1 LTEHGGGWGLVA
13 SPVFKTGVTR
23 PSRVGWVRFPHSPAI
38 ALVLAVTFSSPAIA
52 QRIDSTQVAAKP
64 QKLARITECLPIPVD
79 TTAQVTVPSVIIG
92 PVAPKS
98 GPPPCRVPI
107 SPGSAFLRSFL
118 LPGAGQMKLARK
130 KAATVFIVAEV
141 GTVAMSIKSWSDL
154 AKAKNARDTVPT
166 PVLDDQGQPVI
177 DSVTNEP
184 KVTYAP
190 KNKNLADRVK
200 ARRTHLEDWLAA
212 MIFNHLFSGA
222 DAFVAANLADFNTN
236 VQAEYTDRRV
246 RVLARIAW

>member
-1 LTEHGGGWGLVA
+1 MA

-38 ALVLAVTFSSPAIA
+38 ALIFLLALAPPAIA
-52 QRIDSTQVAAKP
+52 QRVDSTQVAAKP
-64 QKLARITECLPIPVD
+64 QKLARVTECLPIPVD
-79 TTAQVTVPSVIIG
+79 TTTKVQVPSVIVG
-92 PVAPKS
+92 PVAPKT

-118 LPGAGQMKLARK
+118 VPGMGQMKLQRK
-130 KAATVFIVAEV
+130 KAATVFIVGEV
-141 GTVAMSIKSWSDL
+141 GTLAMSVKSWVDLDRAKKARSDTI
-154 AKAKNARDTVPT
+154 AT
-166 PVLDDQGQPVI
+166 PVLDDDGDPVI

-184 KVTYAP
+184 KVTWAP
-190 KNKNLADRVK
+190 KNKNIADRVR

-222 DAFVAANLADFNTN
+222 DAFVAANLADFDAN
-236 VQAEYTDRRV
+236 VQANYTDKRL
-246 RVLARIAW
+246 RVLAKIAW

>member
-1 LTEHGGGWGLVA
+1 VA

-38 ALVLAVTFSSPAIA
+38 ALIFAFAAASPAIA
-52 QRIDSTQVAAKP
+52 QRVDSTQVAAKP

-79 TTAQVTVPSVIIG
+79 TTTKIQVPNVIIG

-118 LPGAGQMKLARK
+118 IPGMGQMKLDRK
-130 KAATVFIVAEV
+130 KAATVFIVSEV
-141 GTVAMSIKSWSDL
+141 GTVGMSVKSWIDL
-154 AKAKNARDTVPT
+154 DKAKKARDDTVAT

-177 DSVTNEP
+177 DSVTHEP
-184 KVTYAP
+184 KVTFAP
-190 KNKNLADRVK
+190 KNKNIADRVR

-212 MIFNHLFSGA
+212 MIFNHLFAGA
-222 DAFVAANLADFNTN
+222 DAFVAANLADFDAN
-236 VQAEYTDRRV
+236 VQANYTDKRLQ
-246 RVLARIAW
+246 VLARIAW

>member
-1 LTEHGGGWGLVA
+1 MA

-23 PSRVGWVRFPHSPAI
+23 PRRVGWVRFPHSPAI
-38 ALVLAVTFSSPAIA
+38 AVLLAILLTLPAGA
-52 QRIDSTQVAAKP
+52 QRVDSTQVAAKP

-79 TTAQVTVPSVIIG
+79 TTAQVQVPSVIIG
-92 PVAPKS
+92 PVAPKT

-118 LPGAGQMKLARK
+118 IPGMGQMKLDRK
-130 KAATVFIVAEV
+130 KAATIFIVGEV
-141 GTVAMSIKSWSDL
+141 GTVAMSVKSWSDL
-154 AKAKNARDTVPT
+154 DKAKKARDSVAT

-177 DSVTNEP
+177 DSLTHEP

-190 KNKNLADRVK
+190 RNKNIGDRVR

-212 MIFNHLFSGA
+212 VIFNHLFSGA
-222 DAFVAANLADFNTN
+222 DAFVAANLADFNAN
-236 VQAEYTDRRV
+236 VQADYTDKRV

>member
-1 LTEHGGGWGLVA
+1 MA

-38 ALVLAVTFSSPAIA
+38 ALILSVSFTFPAMA
-52 QRIDSTQVAAKP
+52 QRVDSTQVAAKP
-64 QKLARITECLPIPVD
+64 QKLARVTECLPIPVD
-79 TTAQVTVPSVIIG
+79 TTTKVQVPSVIVG

-118 LPGAGQMKLARK
+118 VPGMGQMKLQRK
-130 KAATVFIVAEV
+130 KAATIFIVGEV
-141 GTVAMSIKSWSDL
+141 GTAAMSVKSWSDL
-154 AKAKNARDTVPT
+154 SKAKKARDDTVAT
-166 PVLDDQGQPVI
+166 PVLDNDGNPVI

-184 KVTYAP
+184 KVTWAP
-190 KNKNLADRVK
+190 KNKNIADRVR

-212 MIFNHLFSGA
+212 MIFNHLFAGA
-222 DAFVAANLADFNTN
+222 DAFVAANLADFDTN
-236 VQAEYTDRRV
+236 VQADYTDRRL